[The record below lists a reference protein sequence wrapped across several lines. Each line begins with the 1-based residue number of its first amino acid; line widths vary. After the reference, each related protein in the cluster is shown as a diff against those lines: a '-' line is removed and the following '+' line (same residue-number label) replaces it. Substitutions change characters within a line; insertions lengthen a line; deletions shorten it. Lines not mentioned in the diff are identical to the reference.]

1 MDVHRFGCAL
11 VREEG
16 LVSLCIVFAI
26 ISSLD
31 LLLYLF
37 WYKPVEN
44 TKVVADGLL
53 AGGGLIL
60 LRPVLFGRVFLFTTS
75 CMSQY
80 SHIIFLTDSFSYL
93 SSKSLHRTSL
103 HPFLFVWIE

>member
-1 MDVHRFGCAL
+1 MCTGLDAL
-11 VREEG
+11 VLVEG

-31 LLLYLF
+31 LLLFLF

-53 AGGGLIL
+53 AGGGWIL
-60 LRPVLFGRVFLFTTS
+60 LRPVLFGRVFLFVYHVMYES
-75 CMSQY
+75 MLSY
-80 SHIIFLTDSFSYL
+80 YFLNRFFFL
-93 SSKSLHRTSL
+93 S
-103 HPFLFVWIE
+103 